1 MMHIKKTFQERI
13 RSIIDSI
20 PRKEQRHGKNTSRQ
34 RSLELAEPWQ
44 GHLPNMQKDPDQAA
58 L

>member
-1 MMHIKKTFQERI
+1 MTHVKKFQECI
-13 RSIIDSI
+13 HSIIDSI
-20 PRKEQRHGKNTSRQ
+20 PRKDPKYGKNASRQ

-44 GHLPNMQKDPDQAA
+44 GYLPNLQKDPDQAA